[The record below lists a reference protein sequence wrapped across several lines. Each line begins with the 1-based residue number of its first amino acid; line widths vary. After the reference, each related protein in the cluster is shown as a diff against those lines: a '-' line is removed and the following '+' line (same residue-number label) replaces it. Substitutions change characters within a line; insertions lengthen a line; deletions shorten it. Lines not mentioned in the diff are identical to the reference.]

1 MFRLHIMRGRGGTRL
16 ASGNTVIIK
25 LTYIQSRMNKCPPSA
40 HMLSSS
46 PVWLLVTGWLQVG
59 YRLVSGW
66 LLVGYWLV
74 TGDSVLSFFDDPDPK
89 MPLL

>member
-16 ASGNTVIIK
+16 ASVNTVIIK

-46 PVWLLVTGWLQVG
+46 PVWLLVTGWLLVG
-59 YRLVSGW
+59 YR
-66 LLVGYWLV
+66 LV